1 MKPNRTF
8 FLICL
13 SGLAAILLIFGF
25 VRMKI
30 GPFLPPQIDQ
40 NLPNAVIIG
49 AIGIMLWN
57 RKLRT
62 EAQKAEAERKR
73 IEIEAAAARQ
83 VEEESLEDGS
93 HPGGADEPQGE
104 GGAIGGADSAD
115 AGR

>member
-8 FLICL
+8 FLVCL
-13 SGLAAILLIFGF
+13 IGLAAILLIFGF

-49 AIGIMLWN
+49 AVGILLWN

-62 EAQKAEAERKR
+62 EAQKAEEERKR
-73 IEIEAAAARQ
+73 IELEAAAARQ
-83 VEEESLEDGS
+83 VQEEGEDGR
-93 HPGGADEPQGE
+93 GE
-104 GGAIGGADSAD
+104 ASDSAGPAASGD
-115 AGR
+115 AGPAQGPDAGS